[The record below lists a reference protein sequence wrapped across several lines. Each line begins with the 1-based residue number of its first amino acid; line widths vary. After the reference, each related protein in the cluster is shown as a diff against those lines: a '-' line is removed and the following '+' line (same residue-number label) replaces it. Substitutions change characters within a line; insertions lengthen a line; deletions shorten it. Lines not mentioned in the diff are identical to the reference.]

1 MIHSKGSKGRNF
13 CDGLLVNLHYLTVDN
28 RVFGGMAHTELLCS
42 SAQRWFLK

>member
-1 MIHSKGSKGRNF
+1 
-13 CDGLLVNLHYLTVDN
+13 VDN